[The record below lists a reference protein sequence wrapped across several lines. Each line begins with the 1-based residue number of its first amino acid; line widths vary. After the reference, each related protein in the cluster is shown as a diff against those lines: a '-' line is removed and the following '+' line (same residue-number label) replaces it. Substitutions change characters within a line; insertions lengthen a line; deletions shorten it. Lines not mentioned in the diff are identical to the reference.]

1 MDDALQCMQTD
12 LRVIFI
18 VNFEQISHIVLIF
31 PFWTREC
38 PLDKDWVDI
47 FFSTEKVLLKQIF
60 VFRLSFQLPPD

>member
-1 MDDALQCMQTD
+1 MIVHSLVRKCLRDYLMDDALQCMQTD

-38 PLDKDWVDI
+38 PLDRD
-47 FFSTEKVLLKQIF
+47 
-60 VFRLSFQLPPD
+60 